1 MTVAFKFADGRSVRR
16 GSRDKK
22 KTPQLT
28 CVSAARYLKN
38 DYNRFPRAMKRDRV
52 LNSVTEGDEFR
63 KKKKLLPAGGEGKIL
78 SGRSVD
84 SFVQEGPTVRKI
96 RRSSLIAPVTTTVE
110 TADAHSCD
118 AGAAQAIR

>member
-1 MTVAFKFADGRSVRR
+1 MTTR
-16 GSRDKK
+16 
-22 KTPQLT
+22 L
-28 CVSAARYLKN
+28 
-38 DYNRFPRAMKRDRV
+38 PREIKRDRV
-52 LNSVTEGDEFR
+52 LKSVTEDDEFR
-63 KKKKLLPAGGEGKIL
+63 KKKKKELLPAGRESIIL
-78 SGRSVD
+78 AERADD

>member
-1 MTVAFKFADGRSVRR
+1 
-16 GSRDKK
+16 
-22 KTPQLT
+22 
-28 CVSAARYLKN
+28 
-38 DYNRFPRAMKRDRV
+38 MKRDRV

-63 KKKKLLPAGGEGKIL
+63 KKKKKLLPAGGEGKIL

-84 SFVQEGPTVRKI
+84 SFVQEEPTVRKI

>member
-52 LNSVTEGDEFR
+52 LNSVTEGDEF
-63 KKKKLLPAGGEGKIL
+63 KKKKKKNSCQPVGKVKSFRGDQL
-78 SGRSVD
+78 TPSFKRDPQSGRSV
-84 SFVQEGPTVRKI
+84 VP
-96 RRSSLIAPVTTTVE
+96 A
-110 TADAHSCD
+110 
-118 AGAAQAIR
+118 

>member
-1 MTVAFKFADGRSVRR
+1 MTIAFKFADGRSVRR

-38 DYNRFPRAMKRDRV
+38 DDNRFPRAMKRDRV

-78 SGRSVD
+78 SGRADD
-84 SFVQEGPTVRKI
+84 SFVQEGPTVRLI